1 MFIYINRG
9 IEVVELEIMQKSCL
23 KVNFGLNLLYPRQK
37 KLVNKNTSLR
47 SRTSHSDSSFS
58 VESVLQNGR

>member
-1 MFIYINRG
+1 MLEDGVFIYINRE

-37 KLVNKNTSLR
+37 KVG
-47 SRTSHSDSSFS
+47 
-58 VESVLQNGR
+58 Q